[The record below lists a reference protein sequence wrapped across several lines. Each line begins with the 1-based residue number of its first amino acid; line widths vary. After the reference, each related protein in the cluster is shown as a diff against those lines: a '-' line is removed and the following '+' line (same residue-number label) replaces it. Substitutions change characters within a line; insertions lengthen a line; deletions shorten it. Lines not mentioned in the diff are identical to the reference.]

1 MERRIDFTNGKI
13 VVPLLKFAG
22 PVLLALFLQAMY
34 GAVDLMIVGNQDM
47 WWWSHHYH
55 CL

>member
-13 VVPLLKFAG
+13 VFPLLKFAG

-34 GAVDLMIVGNQDM
+34 GNDNNFRTKDWREKGR
-47 WWWSHHYH
+47 
-55 CL
+55 